1 MLILFYIYIIG
12 SFVELILSLEYIYDS
27 IINKDYRQTLLF
39 IFIAPLFSWFGVY
52 KITPLIVDLWKIRYN
67 YHIKRICIKTM
78 MDIIDKYR

>member
-12 SFVELILSLEYIYDS
+12 SIVEIILSFEYIYQS
-27 IINKDYRQTLLF
+27 IIDKDYKQTLLF

-52 KITPLIVDLWKIRYN
+52 KITPLIIDLCKIRYN
-67 YHIKRICIKTM
+67 YHIKRVHIKTM

>member
-12 SFVELILSLEYIYDS
+12 SIVEIVLSFEYIYQS
-27 IINKDYRQTLLF
+27 IIDKDYKQTLLS

-52 KITPLIVDLWKIRYN
+52 KITPLIIDLWKIRYN
-67 YHIKRICIKTM
+67 YHIKRVHIKTM